1 MRYAFP
7 PYLKGP
13 TMPSTDH
20 LLAFLLATLI
30 FAIIPGPGI
39 LYTAAQTLARGR
51 LGGLMAALGIHL
63 GGYLHVGAAALGLAA
78 LFQLVPLLYTAVKLA
93 GALYLVILG
102 IGIMRGGIAADAL
115 PSVARKSPRRAFVE
129 SIAVEAFNPKTAL
142 FYLAFLPQFVDPAA
156 GAPLPLQFL
165 ALGIVVNIA
174 FSLADLVAVLLTA
187 ALLLR
192 LRRTQTAQ
200 RIARLVG
207 GSIMIGLGLRLA
219 TARE

>member
-1 MRYAFP
+1 
-7 PYLKGP
+7 
-13 TMPSTDH
+13 MPATDH
-20 LLAFLLATLI
+20 LLAFALATLI

-63 GGYLHVGAAALGLAA
+63 GGYLHVAAAALGLAA

-93 GALYLVILG
+93 GALYLVMLG
-102 IGIMRGGIAADAL
+102 IGIMRGGLAADDL
-115 PSVARKSPRRAFVE
+115 PRVTGKSPRRAFVE
-129 SIAVEAFNPKTAL
+129 SVAVEAFNPKTAL

-156 GAPLPLQFL
+156 GAPLPVQFL
-165 ALGIVVNIA
+165 ALGIVVNLA
-174 FSLADLVAVLLTA
+174 FSAADLVAVLLTA
-187 ALLLR
+187 ALLSR
-192 LRRTQTAQ
+192 LRRTRAAQ

>member
-1 MRYAFP
+1 
-7 PYLKGP
+7 
-13 TMPSTDH
+13 MPSTDH

-30 FAIIPGPGI
+30 FAVIPGPGI

-51 LGGLMAALGIHL
+51 LGGLMAALGIHI
-63 GGYLHVGAAALGLAA
+63 GGYLHVAAAALGLAA
-78 LFQLVPLLYTAVKLA
+78 LFELVPLLYTAVKLA

-102 IGIMRGGIAADAL
+102 IGILRGGIVADAL
-115 PSVARKSPRRAFVE
+115 PPVGGKSPRRAFVE
-129 SIAVEAFNPKTAL
+129 SVAVEAFNPKTAL

-174 FSLADLVAVLLTA
+174 FSAADLVTVLLTVA
-187 ALLLR
+187 VLAR
-192 LRRTQTAQ
+192 LRRTRMVQ
-200 RIARLVG
+200 RIARVIG

-219 TARE
+219 TTRE